1 MCVSPLAHKHDKNWI
16 TWVMLQNAKI
26 GVLSTWPACA
36 ENLAEK
42 RKKGAYAAVR
52 RCGVCITIQLLRY
65 YLCCA

>member
-1 MCVSPLAHKHDKNWI
+1 MYVSPLAHKHDKNWI

-42 RKKGAYAAVR
+42 EKKGANAAVR
-52 RCGVCITIQLLRY
+52 
-65 YLCCA
+65 